1 MIGTG
6 KRANLGLRLKL
17 TLCSTTILCAA
28 PLAAQIAAPPVQQ
41 NFDGNGVDVVLG
53 TFNTSSADL
62 SIGPAGPHGL
72 HLTREYR
79 GSGFRDNLV
88 ATLSGD
94 IYNPVV
100 SIGGSSDAFK
110 LQIDGSYTS
119 NTGNGATL
127 VAASDYT
134 YTSANGTVVRFA
146 PANGQYDR
154 FVSNLGWVRYIVYP
168 DGTRLDYYYKG
179 QNYCPHERDPEI
191 GNGCYQPLA
200 RAVRLQSISS
210 SAGYQFKMTYASNT
224 LTFGDQLD
232 AWLNRTKTVAV
243 NTTIESCDPNA
254 DSCTLANA
262 WPQWPNS
269 LGLDKIYTGG
279 SYGLAGI
286 RRPTSSADN
295 VVINYDT
302 TTGRVSSVVNEGVSW
317 TYSFSDAG
325 NTRTMV
331 ATGPLGAQHTVVSD
345 IAQSLIQSDT
355 DGLGRTTSYLYDTLS
370 RVTRITRPEGN
381 YTDFTYDARGNVTTT
396 TNVAKPGSGLANIVT
411 SASFDATCAN
421 AKTCN
426 QPNST
431 TDALGHVTDYS
442 YDGTHGGVLAVTAP
456 APTGGAVRP
465 QARYSYTSGS
475 IHLLQSISTCRT
487 TSSCTGTADEVKT
500 SVAYNA
506 NTLPISTSSGS
517 GDSALTATT
526 TATYDNI
533 GNRVTVDGPLPGTA
547 DTTRIY
553 YDADRKAIGT
563 ISPDPDGGGALLR
576 RAQRVTYDLDRKVV
590 STQIGTASDQSD
602 GALAAMTVLQTLTPT
617 YDANARKTGEAFSA
631 GGATHQVTQYS
642 YDALGRLACAAQRMN
657 PAAFGSLP
665 ASACSLG
672 TAGSFGPD
680 RIALNG
686 YNAAGE
692 LLTTTTG
699 LGTAT
704 QRTDQ
709 TLTYTPNGRA
719 ATLADA
725 KGNLTTNIYDGFDR
739 LLQTRYPTA
748 GNGSVSST
756 TDYEQLTYDGGS
768 RVTQRRIRDGGIV
781 GYAYDN
787 LDRVTY
793 VTKPTGYGPYD
804 QNVSYS
810 YDNLGRVL
818 LAIDANGYKVQ
829 STYDGLGRKLTEADY
844 FDVRSWQYDLA
855 GRRTRLTW
863 HDGNY
868 VSYDYNSIGETTA
881 IRENSAAS
889 GVGVLATYTYDDLGR
904 RTAVTRGN
912 GTTTSYGY
920 DAASRLA
927 ALTHDIGGTAA
938 DLTITLGGYNPAG
951 QIGSK
956 TRSNDSY
963 AWTGHYNVDRG
974 YTSNGLNQLATSGG
988 IAQSYDGRSNLV
1000 TGPPGVAY
1008 SYTSD
1013 NQLYLASSQSY
1024 LYHDPAGR
1032 LNYISAESVYL
1043 GYEGG
1048 QLVAEYSLA
1057 AANAP
1062 ILRRYVPGPGTDEPV
1077 VWYEGAGLTD
1087 RRWLHADEQGS
1098 IVAVSDGSGNPLAI
1112 NTYNEYGISGIYGQT
1127 GVAHY
1132 GPIGYTGQKW
1142 IQSLGLYDYK
1152 ARMYSPSL
1160 GRFLQSDPIGTAGGS
1175 NLYAYVG
1182 GDPINA
1188 SDPSGLAK
1196 EYVTG
1201 SWIKKDGGGGLCD
1214 SCSGSSTGSSSGGS
1228 SGSSGGGGGGGG
1240 SIVRVTATYDSGAQF
1255 SYTEFRPSGLDNG
1268 SLQFGGASSSEGGK
1282 DDNVQTAQ
1290 YIPPKAMAD
1299 IIRKHGAG
1307 TERTRPGNSTFNEA
1321 NSSPAALQSLSN
1333 RIFKAPD
1340 GPAVPKYQSDGSVM
1354 IEGRSALHNNIT
1366 GENSRDYIGQS
1377 NGFITNQVRII
1388 YDPITGEVINMYP
1401 RPMSH

>member
-1 MIGTG
+1 MIGISTQA
-6 KRANLGLRLKL
+6 KISRRLRLA
-17 TLCSTTILCAA
+17 LCATTGLCAA
-28 PLAAQIAAPPVQQ
+28 PLLAQIAAPPVQQ
-41 NFDGNGVDVVLG
+41 NIDGNGVDVVLG
-53 TFNTSSADL
+53 TFNTSSNDL
-62 SIGPAGPHGL
+62 SIGPAGLHGL

-79 GSGFRDNLV
+79 GSGWRDNLI

-94 IYNPVV
+94 IYNVTV
-100 SIGGSSDAFK
+100 SVGGSSDSFTR
-110 LQIDGSYTS
+110 DGSGNYTS
-119 NTGNGATL
+119 TTGNGATL
-127 VAASDYT
+127 IEASDYT
-134 YTSANGTVVRFA
+134 YTSTNGTIVRFA

-154 FVSNLGWVRYIVYP
+154 FVANLGWVRYITYP

-200 RAVRLQSISS
+200 RAVRLQSVSS

-224 LTFGDQLD
+224 LSFGDQLD

-317 TYSFSDAG
+317 TYSFTDNGA
-325 NTRTMV
+325 TRTMV
-331 ATGPLGAQHTVVSD
+331 ATGPLGAQHTVDSD
-345 IAQSLIQSDT
+345 IAKSLILSDT
-355 DGLGRTTSYLYDTLS
+355 DALGRTTSYQYDAVG
-370 RVTRITRPEGN
+370 RVTRVTRPEGN
-381 YTDFTYDARGNVTTT
+381 YTDLAYDARGNVTTT
-396 TNVAKPGSGLANIVT
+396 TSVAKAGSGLANIVT

-421 AKTCN
+421 SKTCN

-442 YDGTHGGVLAVTAP
+442 YDGTHGGVLSVTAP
-456 APTGGAVRP
+456 APTSGAVRP
-465 QARYSYTSGS
+465 QTRYTYTSGP
-475 IHLLQSISTCRT
+475 IYLLQAMSACQ
-487 TSSCTGTADEVKT
+487 TSSSCAGSGDEVKAT
-500 SVAYNA
+500 VSYNA

-517 GDSALTATT
+517 GNGSLTATT
-526 TATYDNI
+526 AASYDI
-533 GNRVTVDGPLPGTA
+533 VGNRITVDGPLPGTA
-547 DTTRIY
+547 DTTRIR
-553 YDADRKAIGT
+553 YDAARRVIGIT
-563 ISPDPDGGGALLR
+563 GPDPDGAGVMRPRATRLSYNLDSQVVYTEVGA
-576 RAQRVTYDLDRKVV
+576 VT
-590 STQIGTASDQSD
+590 SQSD
-602 GALAAMTVLQTLTPT
+602 A
-617 YDANARKTGEAFSA
+617 DWANFSA
-631 GGATHQVTQYS
+631 FQAVVTNFDTQGRKNNDYMLGGGTVYWLYQYN
-642 YDALGRLACAAQRMN
+642 YDTLGRPLCIAERMN
-657 PAAFGSLP
+657 PPFSTLP
-665 ASACSLG
+665 DACSLAP
-672 TAGSFGPD
+672 AGNFGPD
-680 RIALNG
+680 RIRKTL
-686 YNAAGE
+686 YNAASE
-692 LLTTTTG
+692 VTG
-699 LGTAT
+699 TITGVGTVT
-704 QRTDQ
+704 QRTDA
-709 TLTYTPNGRA
+709 TLTYTPNGLPS
-719 ATLADA
+719 TLADA
-725 KGNLTTNIYDGFDR
+725 KGNLTSNVYDGFDR
-739 LLQTRYPTA
+739 LFQTRYPTA

-768 RVTQRRIRDGGIV
+768 RVTQRRIRDGGII
-781 GYAYDN
+781 GYTYDN
-787 LDRVTY
+787 LDRLTY
-793 VTKPTGYGPYD
+793 ETRPSGYGRFD
-804 QNVSYS
+804 QNVAYT

-818 LAIDANGYKVQ
+818 KAIDAWDHKVE
-829 STYDGLGRKLTEADY
+829 STYDALGRRLTETSWYDLRA
-844 FDVRSWQYDLA
+844 WQYDLA

-868 VSYDYNSIGETTA
+868 VSYDYDTVGETTA
-881 IRENSAAS
+881 IRENGAAT
-889 GVGVLATYTYDDLGR
+889 GIGVLATYFYDDLGR
-904 RTAVTRGN
+904 RIIVSRGN
-912 GTTTSYGY
+912 GTSTTYSY
-920 DAASRLA
+920 DALRLT

-938 DLTITLGGYNPAG
+938 DVTITLGGYNPAG
-951 QIGSK
+951 QIGTK
-956 TRSNDSY
+956 TRSNDAY
-963 AWTGHYNVDRG
+963 AWTSHYNVDRN
-974 YTSNGLNQLATSGG
+974 YTSNGLNQLTASGSV
-988 IAQSYDGRSNLV
+988 APTYDGRGNL
-1000 TGPPGVAY
+1000 TSAGADAY
-1008 SYTSD
+1008 TYTSG
-1013 NQLYLASSQSY
+1013 NRLYTAGGAEA
-1024 LYHDPAGR
+1024 LYYDPAGR
-1032 LNYISAESVYL
+1032 INYIAADGAYL

-1048 QLVAEYSLA
+1048 LLVGEYQIFASP
-1057 AANAP
+1057 AP
-1062 ILRRYVPGPGTDEPV
+1062 IRRRYVPGPGTDEPV
-1077 VWYEGAGLTD
+1077 VWYEGSGLND

-1098 IVAVSDGSGNPLAI
+1098 VIAVSDGSGNPLAI
-1112 NTYNEYGISGIYGQT
+1112 NTYNEYGVSGIYGQT

-1132 GPIGYTGQKW
+1132 GRFGYTGQKW
-1142 IQSLGLYDYK
+1142 ISSLGLYDYK

-1160 GRFLQSDPIGTAGGS
+1160 GRFLQSDPIGAAGGS

-1354 IEGRSALHNNIT
+1354 IEGRSAFHNNIT
-1366 GENSRDYIGQS
+1366 GENFRDYIGQS